1 MRSTSS
7 WLTNRLYTFVFVYVV
22 PWFCIAWS
30 CIHGFASSV
39 ISFILNHSEVFWACQ
54 GVYLSLNS
62 TDANRGRLAGMFWSI
77 YMTGAVRA
85 SRRVHH

>member
-1 MRSTSS
+1 M
-7 WLTNRLYTFVFVYVV
+7 FVYVV

-30 CIHGFASSV
+30 YIHGFASSV
-39 ISFILNHSEVFWACQ
+39 ISFISNHSEVFWACQ